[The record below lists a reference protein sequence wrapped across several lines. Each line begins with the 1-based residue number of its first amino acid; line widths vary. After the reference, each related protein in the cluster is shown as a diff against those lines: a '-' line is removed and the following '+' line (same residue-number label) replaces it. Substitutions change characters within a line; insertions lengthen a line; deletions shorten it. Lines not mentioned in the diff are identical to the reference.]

1 MPLGLMLSL
10 SVTLILLVL
19 SFLFKV
25 AGKLRLT
32 LPLIYFLLVSSILNK
47 WAASHESLAF
57 AILYILIAVSVIS
70 WLFALKDKLQER
82 RYYRAIEEDMAWQI
96 KRAKERGILSDSVY
110 FDSDG
115 NLRYNDTK
123 EIVE

>member
-1 MPLGLMLSL
+1 MPLGPMISL

-32 LPLIYFLLVSSILNK
+32 LPLVYFLLVSSVLNR
-47 WAASHESLAF
+47 WAASHETLAF
-57 AILYILIAVSVIS
+57 AILYILIAFSVIS
-70 WLFALKDKLQER
+70 WLFALKDKWQER
-82 RYYRAIEEDMAWQI
+82 RYYKAMEEDMAWQI
-96 KRAKERGILSDSVY
+96 ARARERGIPFDSVY

-115 NLRYNDTK
+115 NMRYDDTN

>member
-57 AILYILIAVSVIS
+57 AILYI
-70 WLFALKDKLQER
+70 
-82 RYYRAIEEDMAWQI
+82 
-96 KRAKERGILSDSVY
+96 
-110 FDSDG
+110 
-115 NLRYNDTK
+115 
-123 EIVE
+123 

>member
-1 MPLGLMLSL
+1 MPLGPMISL

-32 LPLIYFLLVSSILNK
+32 LPLVYFLLVSSVLNR
-47 WAASHESLAF
+47 WAASHETLAF
-57 AILYILIAVSVIS
+57 AILYILIAFSVIS
-70 WLFALKDKLQER
+70 WLFALKDKWQER
-82 RYYRAIEEDMAWQI
+82 RYYKAMEEDMAWQI
-96 KRAKERGILSDSVY
+96 ARARERGIPFDSVY

-115 NLRYNDTK
+115 NMRCHDTN

>member
-96 KRAKERGILSDSVY
+96 KRAKERDIPSDSVY